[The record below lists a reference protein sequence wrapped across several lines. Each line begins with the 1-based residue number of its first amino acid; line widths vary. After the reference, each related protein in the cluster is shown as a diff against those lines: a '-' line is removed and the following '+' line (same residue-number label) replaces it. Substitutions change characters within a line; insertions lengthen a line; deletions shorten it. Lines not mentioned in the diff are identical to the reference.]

1 MNLVQRTSPFDLGD
15 FVDRASALSAPDGL
29 EDGDF
34 RFNTDLTDLI
44 RSRATREA
52 AVLIGIADRDGEAH
66 MLLTQ
71 RTKALRAHSGQVAF
85 PGGRIDPED
94 LSAAE
99 AARRECEEETGIARG
114 HLNVIGELPVYLSGS
129 GYRIHP
135 VLAVIEGDPPMRPN
149 PDEVEAIFEVP
160 LSFVMDPSNYRM
172 GSRVWNG
179 KQRYFYETEWGR
191 RHIWGVTAGI
201 IRVLQERLYP

>member
-1 MNLVQRTSPFDLGD
+1 MSTADPSFRYDVSD
-15 FVDRASALSAPDGL
+15 FTARAARLDRPDGV

-44 RSRATREA
+44 RQHATREA
-52 AVLIGIADRDGEAH
+52 AVLIGITDRDGEAH

-85 PGGRIDPED
+85 PGGRIDPD
-94 LSAAE
+94 DASAAE
-99 AARRECEEETGIARG
+99 AARRECEEEIGIERG
-114 HLNVIGELPVYLSGS
+114 HLNVVGELPVYLSGS

-135 VLAVIEGDPPMRPN
+135 VLAVIEGDPPMRANPN
-149 PDEVEAIFEVP
+149 EVDAIFEVP
-160 LSFVMDPSNYRM
+160 LSHVIDPANYRM

-179 KQRYFYETEWGR
+179 KRRYFYEMAWGQ

-201 IRVLQERLYP
+201 IRVMQERLYP